1 MDDRK
6 RSLEETLDY
15 AIAIGRFDSAF
26 EACERLNRD
35 DRQSLLKQAANRI
48 TMRLMSEPSD
58 TQAALTDTS
67 IGPPSDEY

>member
-35 DRQSLLKQAANRI
+35 DRQSLLRQVASRL
-48 TMRLMSEPSD
+48 TMRLKSETPD
-58 TQAALTDTS
+58 AEMAPTDAG
-67 IGPPSDEY
+67 IEEKQW